1 MATPEEITN
10 TARFSVEN
18 IGGIDEAELDIS
30 PGVTILSGK
39 NATNRTSFLQSIMAA
54 MGSRQATL
62 KGDAD
67 EGSVT
72 FEYEDEVYERTL
84 KRTGDSIQFS
94 GEGYLDDSEV
104 ADLFAFLL
112 ETNEA
117 RQSVARGDD
126 LRDVIMRPVDTEAIK
141 EEIRRLE
148 QEKDDINDELANIE
162 SRKRDLPDLEQER
175 NSLRE
180 QIAEKRDELAAK
192 EEEIDESSH
201 DIQES
206 RREQE
211 KLEER
216 LDDLRSTRSDL
227 ESLRQRIESREES
240 IRSLKQE
247 RSELED
253 ELEELPE
260 TPMGDMDHLESE
272 IERLRE
278 QRQSINND
286 ISDLQS
292 LIQYNEE
299 RLESEDYEV
308 LGSIEGEAEAE
319 DANGSVTEQLLD
331 GDDETVVCWTCGSS
345 VERDQIEETVDRLQ
359 RLREEK
365 LNELSEIKDDLEDL
379 KSDKREAEQK
389 QRRREEVER
398 KLADVESELEQR
410 TEQVDS
416 LKDQREELT
425 EEVEELESAVEELE
439 SEDFEDILELHRE
452 ANQLEFDIDRLES
465 DLDDVSEEI
474 EEIEEM
480 VERADDLR
488 EERDEL
494 VDELTDKRTK
504 VGQIET
510 EAVEAFN
517 EHMDAVLDILGYENL
532 DRIWIERIER
542 TVREGRRKVDKSA
555 FELHIVRSTENGAAY
570 EDTIDHLSESEREV
584 VGLIFALAGYLVHD
598 LHETVP
604 FMLLDSLEAID
615 ADRIAAL
622 VDYFADAAEFLVI
635 ALLEEDAQALD
646 DDYTRVTTI

>member
-1 MATPEEITN
+1 MSTPEEVTN
-10 TARFSVEN
+10 SARFSVEN
-18 IGGIDEAELDIS
+18 VGGIDEAELDIS

-67 EGSVT
+67 EGRVT

-84 KRTGDSIQFS
+84 KRAGDSVQFS
-94 GEGYLDDSEV
+94 GESYLDDSEV

-141 EEIRRLE
+141 EEIQRLE
-148 QEKDDINDELANIE
+148 TEKDDINDELATIE
-162 SRKRDLPDLEQER
+162 SRKRDLPDLEQRR

-180 QIAEKRDELAAK
+180 QIADKREELAEK

-227 ESLRQRIESREES
+227 ESLRQKIESRETS

-247 RSELED
+247 RSELSD
-253 ELEELPE
+253 ELADLPE
-260 TPMGDMDHLESE
+260 TPMGDMEHLESE
-272 IERLRE
+272 IERLRGK
-278 QRQSINND
+278 RQTLNND

-308 LGSIEGEAEAE
+308 LGTLE
-319 DANGSVTEQLLD
+319 DGGDETANGSVTEQLLE

-345 VERDQIEETVDRLQ
+345 VEREQIEDTVDRLQ
-359 RLREEK
+359 SLREEK
-365 LNELSEIKDDLEDL
+365 LSDLSEIKSDLEDL

-398 KLADVESELEQR
+398 KLNDVEDELEQR
-410 TEQVDS
+410 TEQIDS

-425 EEVEELESAVEELE
+425 DEVETLESAVEELE
-439 SEDFEDILELHRE
+439 SEDFEDILDLHRE

-474 EEIEEM
+474 AEIEAM
-480 VERADDLR
+480 VERAEDLR

-532 DRIWIERIER
+532 DRVWIERIER

-555 FELHIVRSTENGAAY
+555 FELHIVRTTENGAAY

-622 VDYFADAAEFLVI
+622 VDYFADAADFLVI

-646 DDYTRVTTI
+646 DDYARVTTI